1 MGEGG
6 GLDPDD
12 ALGGLA
18 RGHNFAVVI
27 MAAMAA
33 NMVRTLQLP
42 AIAALGMGFRTQS
55 QMAAAHASARRRGF
69 TFRNGHS

>member
-1 MGEGG
+1 MGEGS

-33 NMVRTLQLP
+33 DMVRTLQLA
-42 AIAALGMGFRTQS
+42 AIATFGMGFRTQS
-55 QMAAAHASARRRGF
+55 QMATAHASARRRGF
-69 TFRNGHS
+69 TFWNGHS